1 MADMNLAL
9 WIVQG
14 LLAAVMLMTG
24 GLKVVTPRVK
34 LAEKFKWAATWTDT
48 NVKLL
53 GLAEV
58 LGAVGLIVPWLT
70 HIVPVLTPIAASAL
84 AVLMIGA
91 TKTHLDLKEPIVPT
105 VVLTALCAFVALGR
119 FGVF

>member
-1 MADMNLAL
+1 MNLAL